1 MTLSSIAD
9 TKMIRFVQSP
19 LASLKAVNQHRSMSL
34 MVQLRTKVRAGRK
47 RGARWV
53 RLIEL
58 ARLLGSAEGLSVLW
72 TGIANGRAVHQ
83 TTPFTCEE
91 RYPELFD
98 LVAELAPAARR
109 ILSFG
114 CSSGEEL
121 ISLRLRFPMAE
132 IVGAEINGRSRR
144 LAVRRTLRD
153 VRTSVV
159 DPDSIDGAFDV
170 IFALAVLQREPH
182 RVVQAGQQDISR
194 FYPFSK
200 FDTAV
205 VGLAE
210 RLTEGGL
217 LCVMHAQYRVEDSS
231 AADKLRPLPES
242 PRLAGPIFAPD
253 GKLAQEAEAHSVFS
267 RLEVQ

>member
-1 MTLSSIAD
+1 
-9 TKMIRFVQSP
+9 
-19 LASLKAVNQHRSMSL
+19 MSL
-34 MVQLRTKVRAGRK
+34 MVQIRTKVRANRK

-53 RLIEL
+53 RLLEL
-58 ARLLGSAEGLSVLW
+58 GRLLGSAEGLSVLW
-72 TGIANGRAVHQ
+72 TRIANGQAVHQ
-83 TTPFTCEE
+83 TTPFTCDE

-98 LVAELAPAARR
+98 LAAELAPAAKR

-121 ISLRLRFPMAE
+121 VSLRRRFPMAE

-144 LAVRRTLRD
+144 LAFRRTLRD
-153 VRTSVV
+153 ARTSVIH
-159 DPDSIDGAFDV
+159 PNSINGVFDI

-182 RVVQAGQQDISR
+182 RVAQAGQQDLSR
-194 FYPFSK
+194 FYPFCK

-205 VGLAE
+205 AGLAA

-231 AADKLRPLPES
+231 AADKLRPLPQS

-253 GKLAQEAEAHSVFS
+253 GKLSEGAEARSIFR
-267 RLEVQ
+267 RLGAQ